1 MLEALLLAFVTVFVA
16 ELGDKSQL
24 LALSLASR
32 YRAWLLVAAV
42 TTSSALTVGVSAL
55 VGTALGAALPTEP
68 LLLLAAGA
76 FAVFAVLTWREDGDR
91 DGTQH
96 EPGGRRGFLA
106 VVSAISLAE
115 LGDKTMFAVIAL
127 AAAYPTVAVWAGAT
141 VGMSAAGGLAVVAGR
156 LVWKRLSPRTVR
168 HVAAGLFA
176 AMALL
181 LAIEALR

>member
-1 MLEALLLAFVTVFVA
+1 MFEALLLAFVTVFVA

-76 FAVFAVLTWREDGDR
+76 FAVFAVLTWREDDEADDAQR
-91 DGTQH
+91 
-96 EPGGRRGFLA
+96 EPGGSRGFLA
-106 VVSAISLAE
+106 VVGAISLARCADE
-115 LGDKTMFAVIAL
+115 TSTRRRSHRAL
-127 AAAYPTVAVWAGAT
+127 PRHRVA
-141 VGMSAAGGLAVVAGR
+141 
-156 LVWKRLSPRTVR
+156 
-168 HVAAGLFA
+168 
-176 AMALL
+176 
-181 LAIEALR
+181 